1 MSMIQLIKDVIKLF
15 YAKKEEKVIVEIPIS
30 EELKE
35 LIKRNFNVKYDG
47 YKIFRFN
54 YFLENIYCFLLKNK
68 ENDFLALRICKNYVD
83 SISTINVCISNTM
96 EFGNTYF
103 KTKDIHFIIKDTIFV
118 NKQNKII
125 DKKIN
130 GVISKEYF
138 KNISFLNVDEFEVFL
153 KICDLDQLEEEINCQ
168 IDDTIL
174 KQIRKKY
181 NK

>member
-1 MSMIQLIKDVIKLF
+1 M
-15 YAKKEEKVIVEIPIS
+15 EIPIS

-35 LIKRNFNVKYDG
+35 LIKRSFNVNYDG
-47 YKIFRFN
+47 YEIFRFN

-68 ENDFLALRICKNYVD
+68 ENEFLALRIYKNCVD
-83 SISTINVCISNTM
+83 SISTISIRISNTK
-96 EFGNTYF
+96 EFGNTYLRV
-103 KTKDIHFIIKDTIFV
+103 KDINFITKDTIFI
-118 NKQNKII
+118 NKQSKII
-125 DKKIN
+125 NKKIN

-138 KNISFLNVDEFEVFL
+138 KNISFLNVNEIEVFI

-168 IDDTIL
+168 MDDTIL